1 MRLELHDD
9 VAVLRLHGGKANA
22 MDDAFLDG
30 LDRVFV
36 EFERS
41 EARAAVIVG
50 YETFFSA
57 GLSLSGLQPLPRDAL
72 RSVIDK
78 FHRVMLRI
86 FRCPRP
92 VVAAV
97 NGHAIAGG
105 CVLALQADHRVAADG
120 PFKIGLSETAIGLG
134 LPPLVVETTR
144 LRVPAATWT
153 PMMLEGRLFSPAEAR
168 DRGIVDEVAP
178 PERVEA
184 VALDVA
190 RRLGAVPPL
199 AFANVKT
206 SLRAAAVEAMT
217 RDLAARHE
225 AWLDTWFA
233 PETRRIH
240 AAAVAK
246 LAAKRA

>member
-1 MRLELHDD
+1 MRCEIHDD
-9 VAVLRLHGGKANA
+9 VAVLRLVGGKANS
-22 MDDAFLDG
+22 MDHAFLDG
-30 LDRVFV
+30 LDRVFG
-36 EFERS
+36 EFES
-41 EARAAVIVG
+41 GGARAAVITG
-50 YETFFSA
+50 YETYFSA
-57 GLSLSGLQPLPRDAL
+57 GLSLSGLQPLSRDEL
-72 RSVIDK
+72 RAAIDK
-78 FHRVMLRI
+78 FHHAMLRI

-105 CVLALQADHRVAADG
+105 CVLALQADHSVAADG

-144 LRVPAATWT
+144 LAVPAASWT
-153 PMMLEGRLFSPAEAR
+153 TMMLEGRLFSPAEAR
-168 DRGIVDEVAP
+168 ERGIVDELAP
-178 PERVEA
+178 PDRVEA

-190 RRLGAVPPL
+190 RRLAKVPPL
-199 AFANVKT
+199 AYANVKT
-206 SLRAAAVEAMT
+206 SIRAPAVEAMT

-240 AAAVAK
+240 AAAVARF
-246 LAAKRA
+246 AAKRG